1 MKKKQTS
8 AEILFVLQTQT
19 GKSTKK
25 EHSSEKIWRKIF
37 LKANVLNNLCTMCVT
52 AEQDLCSVC
61 GLLLFC
67 LQECSLKRGD

>member
-8 AEILFVLQTQT
+8 AEILFVFQTQT

-52 AEQDLCSVC
+52 A
-61 GLLLFC
+61 
-67 LQECSLKRGD
+67 K